1 MNNILGFEK
10 FIADK
15 RKSLGI
21 TLKGMADELG
31 IAPAY
36 LSDIEKLNT
45 KQQQLLV

>member
-1 MNNILGFEK
+1 MNNVLGFGK

-15 RKSLGI
+15 RKPPGI
-21 TLKGMADELG
+21 TLRGMADELG

-45 KQQQLLV
+45 KQQQL